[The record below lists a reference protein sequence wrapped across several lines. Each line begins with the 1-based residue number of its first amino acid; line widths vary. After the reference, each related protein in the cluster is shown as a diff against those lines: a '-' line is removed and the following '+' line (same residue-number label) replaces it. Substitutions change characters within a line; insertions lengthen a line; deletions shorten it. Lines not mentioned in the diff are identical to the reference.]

1 MAEKNLPI
9 KFFQKRQKDEMDTE
23 GGGGKPPKWVKT
35 GEALRKLSRSYRN
48 YLSTN
53 VGKLVIE
60 KNEGNNFIPTVF
72 RIKLNSYST
81 AKSYRSDLAK
91 IFNVQGKIN
100 LIGVIGFDEVL
111 VKVDNI
117 DQLNEIL
124 KNLAKVEDEDFKN
137 DSIAKGISS
146 IEEMNSFS
154 PAIELSEEDGLVL
167 KVILIDYHDYDLNQI
182 VRKSFEEFCAEKNFA
197 IESGKYSISDN
208 IYRVEIATTDE
219 LGVLDDFDGLLA
231 ITTMPEYEIVLDEMP
246 EDLAIPVKQPIEGRT
261 YPIVGVLDTGVE
273 PIQHIN
279 PWLVDMGFTPSFTDD
294 VIDKRHGTFVTGV
307 LLCGDQLEGHNYTGT
322 DGCHIFEAIV
332 YPNRDK
338 QKITEDELVYEIR
351 QVIEKYSKDVKV
363 WNLSLGTNT
372 EASLTEFSTF
382 GQELDKMQED
392 FDVIIIKSVGN
403 CENYKIG
410 KPRSRIAKS
419 ADSVRSLVVGSLAHD
434 KAQYDLDLKN
444 HPSPFTRV
452 GPGPANIYKPDLV
465 HYGGN
470 AGLYAGRSIHNGVKS
485 FGVNGVITKAIGT
498 SFATPRISALVAG
511 LYQTL
516 NESFNPLLLKAL
528 LIHSAKYPEEM
539 KMDIADK
546 LRLAGFGM
554 PANIDD
560 ILYNSANEITL
571 ILQDSIERGNY
582 INIMD
587 FPYPQSMVD
596 ENGFFYGEISI
607 TLATNPILE
616 PKQQGM
622 EYCQSNVELKFGTY
636 DEKIER
642 DLTVQTIK
650 NPIGLKGAMNLLKP
664 ELYNSKIFAQE
675 DNDFHKERFL
685 IAYRQKYHP
694 IKKWVINLEE
704 FKNINK
710 EKYLKAPKYFY
721 LKLQSYFRDHTL
733 TMYDRDDKEAS
744 QEFCVIVTIKDTR
757 RRDNIYNEVTKLLD
771 VYSFVHGTIKIN
783 EEVRVRYNQ

>member
-23 GGGGKPPKWVKT
+23 AGGGKPPKWVKT
-35 GEALRKLSRSYRN
+35 GQELISLSRTYRK
-48 YLSTN
+48 YLTENISN
-53 VGKLVIE
+53 QIAVKVA
-60 KNEGNNFIPTVF
+60 NNNFIPTIF
-72 RIKLNSYST
+72 RIKLYSYST
-81 AKSYRSDLAK
+81 AKTYRSDLGK

-111 VKVDNI
+111 VKVD
-117 DQLNEIL
+117 DKEQLNDIL
-124 KNLAKVEDEDFKN
+124 ANLAKVENQDFRN

-146 IEEMNSFS
+146 IEEMNNFL
-154 PAIELSEEDGLVL
+154 PAIEISDENNLVL
-167 KVILIDYHDYDLNQI
+167 KVVLIDYHDYNINQL
-182 VRKSFEEFCAEKNFA
+182 VRKAFEDFCNQRDYRFV
-197 IESGKYSISDN
+197 SGKYSISEN

-219 LGVLDDFDGLLA
+219 LSVLDDFDGLFA
-231 ITTMPEYEIVLDEMP
+231 ITTMPEFDIVLDE
-246 EDLAIPVKQPIEGRT
+246 IPDDILIPIKQPVVGRS
-261 YPIVGVLDTGVE
+261 YPIVGVLDTGIE
-273 PIQHIN
+273 ALQHIN
-279 PWLVDMGFTPSFTDD
+279 PWLVDMGFTPSFTED
-294 VIDKRHGTFVTGV
+294 VIDKRHGTFVTGI
-307 LLCGDQLEGHNYTGT
+307 LLYGDQLQGENYTGT
-322 DGCHIFEAIV
+322 DGCHVFEAIV
-332 YPNRDK
+332 FPNRDK
-338 QKITEDELVYEIR
+338 QKISEDELVYEIR
-351 QVIEKYSKDVKV
+351 LVIEKYSKDVKI
-363 WNLSLGTNT
+363 WNLSLGTSS

-382 GQELDKMQED
+382 GQELDKLQED
-392 FDVIIIKSVGN
+392 FNVIIIKSVGN

-419 ADSVRSLVVGSLAHD
+419 ADSVRSLVIGSLTHD
-434 KAQYDLDLKN
+434 KEQYDLDLKN

-470 AGLYAGRSIHNGVKS
+470 AGLYGGRPTQNGVKS
-485 FGVNGVITKAIGT
+485 FGLNGGITRAIGT
-498 SFATPRISALVAG
+498 SFATPRITALVAG
-511 LYQTL
+511 LFQTL
-516 NESFNPLLLKAL
+516 NESFNSLLLKAL

-546 LRLAGFGM
+546 IRLAGFGL

-560 ILYNSANEITL
+560 IIYNSSNEITL

-622 EYCQSNVELKFGTY
+622 EYCQSNIELKFGTY
-636 DEKIER
+636 DEKVER
-642 DLTVQTIK
+642 DLSVQTIK

-664 ELYNSKIFAQE
+664 ELYNAKVLAQE

-704 FKNINK
+704 FKDINK
-710 EKYLKAPKYFY
+710 GKYLKAPKYFY
-721 LKLQSYFRDHTL
+721 LKLQSYFREHTL
-733 TMYDRDDKEAS
+733 AMYDRDDKEPS

-757 RRDNIYNEVTKLLD
+757 RRDNIYNEVTQLLD
-771 VYSFVHGTIKIN
+771 VYSFVHGAIKIN
-783 EEVRVRYNQ
+783 EEVRIRLNG